1 MFCITLRTTKLNAH
15 FFQSY
20 TAIATKSRSRA
31 DAILQR
37 ARSQT
42 AAASRIS
49 QSPVSLAKSWGTPI
63 WTPEHALKFLDKVK
77 SCIKLAQPLIGGGK
91 PANLKHLRGDY
102 IKIQPFDRQYRP
114 YYKEIKSW
122 PVIQLITGG
131 DSPFRIR
138 GDDDSTPATTAA
150 ASKKPEPYKMTR
162 KSRSKHMRTK
172 VNDLK
177 RSSDKQCG
185 YCEICRV
192 EYDILSTHLQT
203 KEHLNFVKNDDNF
216 LALDTLITNSANMA
230 SFLKANEALAKDD
243 IDSGFF
249 GKRSGRKVSKLIRP
263 CNIDIKKECDSTAGQ
278 INAFTL
284 NGRLA
289 HLQHK
294 YSPPMTR
301 RSNGRN
307 KSEPIS
313 PIAALAAP
321 LPPSEPKSKSPA
333 KSSPIKMEMDDDNS
347 MDYNDDNDMT
357 ASLPRSRRESARR
370 INYAE
375 IKEDEE
381 NTDDSK
387 DEQLKKIE
395 KIRLRGIRW
404 RPPSLDDQS
413 SITQPIVYKV
423 VKDKPST
430 KLLPKSSNGGNRK
443 EPLSEQNKSSGIKV
457 RICRVRESELSRLT
471 NEADKFMFPRIFS
484 EPLTDDDRHSSS
496 DWAPADEST
505 DLQTSSEVNRSRSGG
520 RLLMS
525 PPLMAASSGEVHRP
539 TAVKRKMKKTK
550 YGCSGGG
557 AKKRGRPLS
566 SSASSDYTK
575 IERDSRLGFQAA
587 PVQSSITVDKPRT
600 ITSPSGC
607 RPAYGTEDR
616 TGEYVIKQSSNQ
628 MKKCDYGNLWPTHR
642 FAFERVPDN
651 ESWYGAFQRQDECCE
666 EIFQYWGN
674 TGEFKGMIVI

>member
-1 MFCITLRTTKLNAH
+1 
-15 FFQSY
+15 
-20 TAIATKSRSRA
+20 
-31 DAILQR
+31 
-37 ARSQT
+37 
-42 AAASRIS
+42 
-49 QSPVSLAKSWGTPI
+49 
-63 WTPEHALKFLDKVK
+63 
-77 SCIKLAQPLIGGGK
+77 
-91 PANLKHLRGDY
+91 
-102 IKIQPFDRQYRP
+102 
-114 YYKEIKSW
+114 
-122 PVIQLITGG
+122 
-131 DSPFRIR
+131 
-138 GDDDSTPATTAA
+138 
-150 ASKKPEPYKMTR
+150 MTR

-172 VNDLK
+172 GNDLK

-216 LALDTLITNSANMA
+216 LALDTLITNGANVD
-230 SFLKANEALAKDD
+230 SFLKANETLAKDD

-263 CNIDIKKECDSTAGQ
+263 CNIDIKKDCDSTAAGH

-313 PIAALAAP
+313 PIAATAP
-321 LPPSEPKSKSPA
+321 PRQTTAGTKSKSPA
-333 KSSPIKMEMDDDNS
+333 KSSPIKMELDDDNS
-347 MDYNDDNDMT
+347 MDYNDDGVMT
-357 ASLPRSRRESARR
+357 VSPPRSRRESVRR

-387 DEQLKKIE
+387 DEQTKKIE
-395 KIRLRGIRW
+395 TIRLRGIRW

-413 SITQPIVYKV
+413 SISQPIVYKV
-423 VKDKPST
+423 VKDKPSL
-430 KLLPKSSNGGNRK
+430 KSLQKSSNAGGGGNRK

-484 EPLTDDDRHSSS
+484 EQLTDDDRHSTS
-496 DWAPADEST
+496 DWAPADDST

-520 RLLMS
+520 RQLMS
-525 PPLMAASSGEVHRP
+525 PPLLAASMADVQRSP
-539 TAVKRKMKKTK
+539 SMKRKMKKSK
-550 YGCSGGG
+550 VGSSSAGG
-557 AKKRGRPLS
+557 KKRGRPLS
-566 SSASSDYTK
+566 STASSDFTK
-575 IERDSRLGFQAA
+575 IEEPQDSRLGFQVA

-600 ITSPSGC
+600 ITSPGGC
-607 RPAYGTEDR
+607 RPAYGAEDR
-616 TGEYVIKQSSNQ
+616 TGEYVIKPSSTHP
-628 MKKCDYGNLWPTHR
+628 MKRCDYENLWPTHR

-674 TGEFKGMIVI
+674 TGEFESNYY